1 MIGCQWSTIAEILK
15 SIMASDTACR
25 YLGRRAEALSLIYA
39 DACVLPIFGT
49 LAASRRQIC
58 PCVSATTPWI
68 LTGHLPFFE
77 CLCTIFLCLRSCHI
91 AASLPGE
98 CDAYEEVR
106 CYLFTLAALYWRLGG
121 RYVYRE
127 TGAECCFQPELL
139 LLCGVLAG

>member
-1 MIGCQWSTIAEILK
+1 MIAEILK
-15 SIMASDTACR
+15 LTMASDTACHCP
-25 YLGRRAEALSLIYA
+25 GRGAEALY
-39 DACVLPIFGT
+39 LPPMPVSYLSFGT
-49 LAASRRQIC
+49 MAACQRQIC